1 MKIEINEEEFK
12 MIISSLHSS
21 IMSYHE
27 VISSYEWRLRDPKD
41 SAAVEHRDLMLE
53 SKAKLEEEVQ
63 PEIDLLKRLKENYED
78 KA

>member
-27 VISSYEWRLRDPKD
+27 VISTYEWRLKDPND
-41 SAAVEHRDLMLE
+41 SAAVEYRDMMLE
-53 SKAKLEEEVQ
+53 SKAKMEREVKPEE
-63 PEIDLLKRLKENYED
+63 DLLKRLKSKYGN
-78 KA
+78 